1 MIKTVLTAK
10 DTVHRLSPVDHL
22 ILQADPQAPRIA
34 LDRKT
39 AYQSIIGFGGA
50 FTESACYNL
59 YRVNPAVREQ
69 AIRMYFDPVDGI
81 GYNIGRVSI
90 HGCDFSLS
98 SYTYIEEGDAELK
111 TFDISRDRTYVIPVV
126 KQAERIAGH
135 PIMLLGSPWT
145 PPAFMKDNQSPLRG
159 GHLLASFADA
169 WARYYVRFVQEYRK
183 AGLTVKW
190 ISVQNEPQ
198 AVQRWD
204 SCIYSGEQE
213 RDFVKNHLG
222 PVLSASDVSDVGIMV
237 WDHNRDVMVEH
248 VTPILNDPA
257 ASKYVWGTAFHWY
270 VAEAFENVGKTHDL
284 WPDKHLMFTEGCVE
298 NFHMHRYTWESGE
311 RYARNIIGDLSNWC
325 EGWMDWNLWLD
336 NLGGPNHVN
345 NVCDAPIILDI
356 FPEKIIPE
364 SSYYYIGH
372 FSKFIK
378 PGAVRIKSTNAH
390 KNLSA
395 IAFENPD
402 GTIVLVVM
410 NATKDDERYSFAEGG
425 VHRTMLSP
433 ARSITTVLVTK

>member
-1 MIKTVLTAK
+1 MIRTVVTAK
-10 DTVHRLSPVDHL
+10 DTDLRLSEVENLVGAATEAPAITL
-22 ILQADPQAPRIA
+22 DPSVRYQTIA
-34 LDRKT
+34 
-39 AYQSIIGFGGA
+39 GFGGA

-59 YRVNPAVREQ
+59 YRVSPEVREQ
-69 AIRMYFDPVDGI
+69 AIRLYFDPVEGI
-81 GYNIGRVSI
+81 GYSLGRVSI

-98 SYTYIEEGDAELK
+98 SYTYIEEGDAELA
-111 TFDISRDRTYVIPVV
+111 TFDIARDRKYVIPVV
-126 KQAERIAGH
+126 LAAERIAGK
-135 PIMLLGSPWT
+135 PIGLLGSPWT
-145 PPAFMKDNQSPLRG
+145 PPAFMKDNNSPIRG
-159 GHLLASFADA
+159 GHLLERYADA
-169 WARYYVRFVQEYRK
+169 WARYYVRFVEEYRK

-222 PVLSASDVSDVGIMV
+222 PTVAASDVADVGIMV

-248 VTPILNDPA
+248 VTPILNDPEA
-257 ASKYVWGTAFHWY
+257 AKYVWGMAFHWY
-270 VAEAFENVGKTHDL
+270 VSEAFGNVGRTHDL

-298 NFHMHRYTWESGE
+298 NFHMHKYTWESGE

-345 NVCDAPIILDI
+345 NVCDAPIILDV
-356 FPEKIIPE
+356 FPEKIILE

-372 FSKFIK
+372 FSKFVQ
-378 PGAVRIKSTNAH
+378 PGAVRIAS
-390 KNLSA
+390 KNDHPSLSA

-402 GTIVLVVM
+402 GTVALVVM
-410 NATKDDERYSFAEGG
+410 NATKNAQTYLLDGIGERRS
-425 VHRTMLSP
+425 VQSP
-433 ARSITTVLVTK
+433 ARSITTVLVSR